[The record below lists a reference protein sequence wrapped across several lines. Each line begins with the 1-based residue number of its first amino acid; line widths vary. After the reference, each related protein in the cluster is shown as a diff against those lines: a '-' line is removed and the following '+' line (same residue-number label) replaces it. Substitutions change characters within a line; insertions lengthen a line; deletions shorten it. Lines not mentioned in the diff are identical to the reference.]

1 MPNIHVPG
9 TNINWNTNLVP
20 GVNVSDAIHSSDS
33 YQNPTPAS
41 FYPTQT
47 GSSSVNVAPKV
58 LGATSFGQSGGPST
72 SDIGGG
78 QTTASAPTDPFTATQ
93 HSLQNA
99 LPGQISNIFNTS
111 SDAAGTAGRSYNSS
125 ILDYLDSLKAGQTK
139 LDTQGVQNELSR
151 KQGSQG
157 VLDMVGRGIQSGG
170 VTLANRNAGSSSA
183 TGALARA
190 YALLGRT
197 QQTGVNNQYLQGE
210 NTLHQAQSDFDLQNQ
225 QGQRHLGE
233 GKQTLIDNIVQSAQ
247 GQLVNLDNQL
257 VNASLPD
264 RVAIEQEKA
273 RIRDNAT
280 KILSGFDPT
289 LQQGVAGVH
298 PASVD
303 QNRLTAQGL
312 ATAGTAPEN
321 QFNFTDQLPAQFQN
335 TGPFSSSLPVF
346 ALPGSKKVTA

>member
-20 GVNVSDAIHSSDS
+20 GVNVSNEIHSSDS

-47 GSSSVNVAPKV
+47 GSSSTNVTPKV
-58 LGATSFGQSGGPST
+58 LGATSFGQSGGPSI

-78 QTTASAPTDPFTATQ
+78 QTTASASTDPFTAAQ
-93 HSLQNA
+93 HSLQNSV
-99 LPGQISNIFNTS
+99 PGQVNNIFS
-111 SDAAGTAGRSYNSS
+111 SSQDSANTAGRGYQSS
-125 ILDYLDSLKAGQTK
+125 IQDYLDSLTAGQSK
-139 LDTQGVQNELSR
+139 LDSQGVQNELSR

-210 NTLHQAQSDFDLQNQ
+210 NAISENQHAFDAGNATAV
-225 QGQRHLGE
+225 RHIGE
-233 GKQTLIDNIVQSAQ
+233 GKQNMVDSIVQAAQ
-247 GQLVNLDNQL
+247 GQLINLDNQL

-264 RVAIEQEKA
+264 RVAIEQEKS
-273 RIRDNAT
+273 RIRESAMKT
-280 KILSGFDPT
+280 LSAFDPNLT
-289 LQQGVAGVH
+289 NGAAAIH
-298 PASVD
+298 PATVD
-303 QNRLTAQGL
+303 QNRIKAQTL
-312 ATAGTAPEN
+312 ATEGTAPEN

>member
-1 MPNIHVPG
+1 MPNIHIPG
-9 TNINWNTNLVP
+9 TSINWNTNLVP
-20 GVNVSDAIHSSDS
+20 GVNVSDAIHSSSS
-33 YQNPTPAS
+33 YQNPTPGS

-47 GSSSVNVAPKV
+47 GSSSIPASAPVQPKV
-58 LGATSFGQSGGPST
+58 LSEFDTAHPNGSSTVNTPAAAPS
-72 SDIGGG
+72 
-78 QTTASAPTDPFTATQ
+78 DPFTAQQ
-93 HSLQNA
+93 HSLQNS
-99 LPGQISNIFNTS
+99 LPGQISNIYNSS
-111 SDAAGTAGRSYNSS
+111 SDAATTAGRSYGSS
-125 ILDYLDSLKAGQTK
+125 ILDYISSLTAGQDK
-139 LDTQGVQNELSR
+139 LNSQGVQNELSR

-197 QQTGVNNQYLQGE
+197 QQTSVNNQYVQGE
-210 NTLHQAQSDFDLQNQ
+210 NTINQNQ
-225 QGQRHLGE
+225 HAFDMGNADSVRHLGE
-233 GKQTLIDNIVQSAQ
+233 GKQTLIDNVVQSAQ

-273 RIRDNAT
+273 RIRDNAS
-280 KILSGFDPT
+280 KILSGYDPSLT
-289 LQQGVAGVH
+289 SGISNVH
-298 PASVD
+298 PATVD